1 MEKASGAKG
10 NGGKPGRDAFAM
22 MMRAPQQSRK
32 RPAADRPPAPQAG
45 QLQSVTAARAE
56 MSAMGFDAA
65 IIEAALRMHA
75 TAARVDLAHAVA
87 SCMSLSSRA
96 GGKVPDT
103 DVPADVLAPSEG
115 PAKKVA
121 RRAADCE
128 AGRQA
133 AAPLPM
139 HCKTSETNHE
149 LDLEPVPSAAGD
161 DQPLRQKN
169 PTGAGEGGVDM
180 RRNLG

>member
-1 MEKASGAKG
+1 MEKASGAKC
-10 NGGKPGRDAFAM
+10 NGGKSGKDAFAM

-32 RPAADRPPAPQAG
+32 RLAADRPPAPPAG

-56 MSAMGFDAA
+56 MTTMGFDAA
-65 IIEAALRMHA
+65 IIEDALRMHA

-87 SCMSLSSRA
+87 SCVSLSSRA

-103 DVPADVLAPSEG
+103 DVPEDVVAPAEG

-128 AGRQA
+128 AGRQTA
-133 AAPLPM
+133 SPLPT
-139 HCKTSETNHE
+139 HCKTSETNHG
-149 LDLEPVPSAAGD
+149 LDLEPVPSAAGE

-169 PTGAGEGGVDM
+169 PTGAGEGGDHL
-180 RRNLG
+180 RRSLG